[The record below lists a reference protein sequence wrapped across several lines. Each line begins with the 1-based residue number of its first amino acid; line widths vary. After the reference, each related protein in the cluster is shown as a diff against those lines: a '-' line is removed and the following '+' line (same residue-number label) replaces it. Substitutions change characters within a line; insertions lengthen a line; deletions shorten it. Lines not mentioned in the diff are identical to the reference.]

1 MNVSEFLVS
10 RLYSRTENHRIPY
23 MKQHAHAL
31 VLFPENISDWLLV
44 LCCLCGNAHV
54 YKTTKVVNSVQL
66 LGGSGGVVSFLDFC
80 PASLTSIGYFYFR
93 WVLSSQWK
101 AVTVNLRICEFY
113 TANFKD
119 ILEARSQNVF
129 GNTQ

>member
-1 MNVSEFLVS
+1 MCRFFSLKYQTGY
-10 RLYSRTENHRIPY
+10 LYYAVYAATHTCT
-23 MKQHAHAL
+23 KQ
-31 VLFPENISDWLLV
+31 
-44 LCCLCGNAHV
+44 
-54 YKTTKVVNSVQL
+54 TKVVNSVQL